1 MKEEIYQWM
10 KKSGGFYILFTAV
23 LHLVPDN
30 KYERYV
36 RSFMGLLLIFMLCMP
51 VFSIIGR
58 SSELLES
65 FGVHYEDEEGILK
78 QRDLENLQAVY
89 LQKGYEWE
97 LRKKIQDV
105 LQNSG
110 INTTDVS
117 VHIEGENMAVTLY
130 VQEELTAEQERGM
143 EDALWTACG
152 IREGEYQI
160 QIVSDD
166 AAAVDSAAVTGP
178 SSGSGGAA
186 GIP

>member
-10 KKSGGFYILFTAV
+10 KNLAVFYILFTAV
-23 LHLVPDN
+23 LHLVPDK

-51 VFSIIGR
+51 VFSLIGR
-58 SSELLES
+58 GGELLES
-65 FGVHYEDEEGILK
+65 FDIHYEAEEDILK
-78 QRDLENLQAVY
+78 QRELQNLQAVY
-89 LQKGYEWE
+89 LQKGYEEE
-97 LRKKIQDV
+97 LGQKIQEL

-110 INTTDVS
+110 INITDVS
-117 VHIEGENMAVTLY
+117 VHIEGENMTVTLY

-160 QIVSDD
+160 QIVSND
-166 AAAVDSAAVTGP
+166 AAAVGGTAVAGT